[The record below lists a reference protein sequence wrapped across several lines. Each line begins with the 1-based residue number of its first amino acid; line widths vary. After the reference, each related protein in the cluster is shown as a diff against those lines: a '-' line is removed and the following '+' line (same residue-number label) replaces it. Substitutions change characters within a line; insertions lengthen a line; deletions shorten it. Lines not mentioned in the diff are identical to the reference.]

1 MAPMPTGQSRTHVLQ
16 ISPTEAN
23 LRLGKRLTP
32 QSLKIFLRLQR
43 FYNTFSVISALI
55 SGLSLALLTFSEFHP
70 TNSHR
75 SRLAEGLLI
84 GSIIVSISSVLLGTM
99 LLFGFEGYETLTR
112 RDFTLALTP
121 LVTLALSIFT
131 FIGGLLLWFMEKN
144 GAMGSSFFGSLASGI
159 FSVVSWGAVR
169 IWSILQEMER

>member
-1 MAPMPTGQSRTHVLQ
+1 M
-16 ISPTEAN
+16 
-23 LRLGKRLTP
+23 
-32 QSLKIFLRLQR
+32 
-43 FYNTFSVISALI
+43 
-55 SGLSLALLTFSEFHP
+55 
-70 TNSHR
+70 
-75 SRLAEGLLI
+75 
-84 GSIIVSISSVLLGTM
+84 LGTM

-131 FIGGLLLWFMEKN
+131 FFGGLLLWFVEKN
-144 GAMGSSFFGSLASGI
+144 GAMGSSLFGSLVSGI